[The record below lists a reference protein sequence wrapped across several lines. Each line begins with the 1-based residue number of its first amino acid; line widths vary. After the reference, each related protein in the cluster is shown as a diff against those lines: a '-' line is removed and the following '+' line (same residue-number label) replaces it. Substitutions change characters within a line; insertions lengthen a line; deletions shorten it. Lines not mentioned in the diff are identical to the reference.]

1 MSFRETIIEITPFRH
16 KLTAK
21 VPCPVDIFMS
31 RKLLDQSEE
40 LLWQEVVTI
49 ANFPGV
55 RRVAVTPDA
64 HASGNGIPVG
74 VAVETEGV
82 IIPCAAG
89 YDISCGMAAVRSS
102 LTLDDVADNKKVR
115 SWIDAVE
122 SRVATGAGRH
132 RAPLQREIKPALFR
146 DVLFNGALAVERD
159 KKVLQNLERTHL
171 PVDPEYLLE
180 IDKAKRGE
188 GQLGSEG
195 GGNHFISMEID
206 QDGQVW
212 FLIHTGSR
220 GFGHG
225 TAEYFFLR
233 GASEKGL
240 ALRDKEKV
248 WFDARSQTGRQYENC
263 MNAAANYA
271 IVNRLLIYRAVEEA
285 VAEVFGGDCQLFYE
299 ISHNLV
305 QREKGYFVH
314 RKGATRAFPAGH
326 EALSGT
332 PWAKTGHPILI
343 PGSMGTASAILFAN
357 KEAADS
363 IYSINHGCGRVMG
376 RGQAKRELSA
386 LQTEI
391 DDEMDRLG
399 ILINTR
405 NTPLDECLHVYKGI
419 DDVLDSVEGAGL
431 ASVAYKV
438 RPRAVI
444 KGAD

>member
-1 MSFRETIIEITPFRH
+1 MSFFETITEITAFH
-16 KLTAK
+16 HTLSAK

-31 RKLLDQSEE
+31 SELLAKSEE

-55 RRVAVTPDA
+55 RRVCVTPDA

-74 VAVETEGV
+74 VAVETEGI

-102 LTLDDVADNKKVR
+102 LTLDDVADNAKVR
-115 SWIDAVE
+115 AWIDAVE
-122 SRVATGAGRH
+122 LRVATGAGRQ
-132 RAPLQREIKPALFR
+132 RAPLQRVVKPSLFR
-146 DVLFNGALAVERD
+146 EVLLSGALAVERD
-159 KKVLQNLERTHL
+159 RKILHNLERTHL
-171 PVDPEYLLE
+171 PVDTSYLLE
-180 IDKAKRGE
+180 IEKAKRGE

-233 GASEKGL
+233 GASELGL
-240 ALRDKEKV
+240 APRDKEKV
-248 WFDARSQTGRQYENC
+248 WFDSDSQIGRQYENC
-263 MNAAANYA
+263 MNAAANFA
-271 IVNRLLIYRAVEEA
+271 IVNRLMIYRAVEEA
-285 VAEVFGGDCQLFYE
+285 VGEVFNGTCSLFYE

-305 QREKGYFVH
+305 QREGGYYVH

-326 EALSGT
+326 EALQGT
-332 PWAKTGHPILI
+332 PWAETGHPILI
-343 PGSMGTASAILFAN
+343 PGSMGTASAILYAN
-357 KEAADS
+357 QAAEKS

-376 RGQAKRELSA
+376 RGQAKRELGA
-386 LQTEI
+386 LQDEI
-391 DDEMDRLG
+391 DAEMDQMG

-419 DDVLDSVEGAGL
+419 DDVLASVEGAGL
-431 ASVAYKV
+431 ARVAYKV